1 MSAEELRLKSIGVDA
16 KEVPKIL
23 KNKKLVAKIMTAIEA
38 AHIPAEGCPA
48 TMGTLIIKLCG
59 GDVPNSNAIAELI
72 GASKIV
78 TPEQLAAATE
88 FAQANATFT
97 PAELEAASGV
107 GVTVSADD
115 VKAAV
120 AKTIDESILFIAQK
134 GKKAALSEIMKRA
147 KVATPQMKF
156 APSKLVVDS
165 VRSALDALDEAH
177 LAEKKAAA
185 EKAAAAEAAAK
196 KEDNGDE
203 IDFRGIVASFPSPAD
218 NAMNNP
224 PEIQKDHMEK
234 TGGLYMTRFPP
245 EPNGWIHIGHAKAM
259 ILDFGLAATKG
270 GHCYMRF
277 DDTNPS
283 KEKEEFIEG
292 IKKDVHWLGF
302 EYWKITHT
310 SDYFQTLYEFA
321 LKLID
326 EGLAYVDHQTKD
338 EVKEYR
344 EKLLP
349 SPWRDRD
356 PKESRRL
363 FELMRVGYF
372 EPSEATLRLKMDYKN
387 ANPNMRDQV
396 AYRIKYHTH
405 PHTGDKWCIYPTYD
419 YSHCVIDSLEHV
431 THSLCTLE
439 FENRRDSY
447 YWVLDAL
454 KIYKP
459 VVWEFSRLNLTNT
472 VMSKRK
478 LQTLVY
484 NNYVNGWDDPRMPTI
499 AGMRRRGYTP
509 AAIREF
515 CQNVGYTR
523 NVTTL
528 ISVDRLDAI
537 QRADLDENSPRAF
550 CVQDPIKVTLQ
561 NLAEEKIIEAPLF
574 PKKPE
579 AGMRK
584 LHLSKTIYIEREDF
598 MENPDSNF
606 MRLTPQ
612 KDVGLNYAK
621 VAIKVVKVIK
631 DETGKVTE
639 LICDVEENPEKRDDR
654 KFIHWLGADAVKCE
668 LRIYGHLF
676 SEPDVSKIT
685 GEWTEALNKESLK
698 VIKGA
703 LVEGTIAN
711 AKEQDRF
718 QFERKGYFCVDF
730 DTKPGNLIFNRT
742 LPLNK

>member
-1 MSAEELRLKSIGVDA
+1 MSAEELRLKSIGVDG
-16 KEVPKIL
+16 KEVPKLL
-23 KNKKLVAKIMTAIEA
+23 KNKKIMERIMTAIEA
-38 AHIPAEGCPA
+38 AHIPAEGCPSS
-48 TMGTLIIKLCG
+48 MGTLIIKLCG

-72 GASKIV
+72 GASKIT

-88 FAQANATFT
+88 FVQANTTFT
-97 PAELEAASGV
+97 PAQLEAAAGV
-107 GVTVSADD
+107 GVTVTEED

-120 AKTIDESILFIAQK
+120 AKTIDDSIDFIAEK
-134 GKKAALSEIMKRA
+134 GTKAALSEIMKRA

-156 APSKLVVDS
+156 APSKLVVDA
-165 VRSALDALDEAH
+165 VRAALNGLNE
-177 LAEKKAAA
+177 ETIKSR
-185 EKAAAAEAAAK
+185 AAAK
-196 KEDNGDE
+196 HQQAAQATDDSNEEK
-203 IDFRGIVASFPSPAD
+203 IDFRGIVASFPSPQD
-218 NAMNNP
+218 NAMQNP
-224 PEIQKDHMEK
+224 PEIQQKHLEA

-277 DDTNPS
+277 DDTNPG
-283 KEKEEFIEG
+283 KEKVEFIEG

-302 EYWKITHT
+302 DYWKITHT
-310 SDYFQTLYEFA
+310 SDYFDILYQFA

-326 EGLAYVDHQTKD
+326 EGLAYVDHQTKE

-344 EKLLP
+344 EKLMP

-363 FELMRVGYF
+363 FELMRCGYY

-387 ANPNMRDQV
+387 VNPNMRDQV
-396 AYRIKYHTH
+396 AYRIKYHEH

-419 YSHCVIDSLEHV
+419 YSHCVIDSLENI

-439 FENRRDSY
+439 FQNRRDSY

-515 CQNVGYTR
+515 CQSVGYTR

-528 ISVDRLDAI
+528 INIDSLDSI

-561 NLAEEKIIEAPLF
+561 NLKEEKIIEAPLF

-579 AGMRK
+579 KGNRK

-598 MENPDSNF
+598 MENPTDDF
-606 MRLTPQ
+606 MRLTP
-612 KDVGLNYAK
+612 KNDVGLNYAK
-621 VAIKVVKVIK
+621 IAIKVVNVIH
-631 DETGKVTE
+631 DETGNVTE
-639 LICDVEENPEKRDDR
+639 LVCDVEEEPAKRNGR
-654 KFIHWLGADAVKCE
+654 KFIHWLGADAVPAE

-676 SEPDVSKIT
+676 SVADTSKIE
-685 GEWTEALNKESLK
+685 GEWTDALNKESLK

-703 LVEGTIAN
+703 LVEGTIAG
-711 AKEQDRF
+711 AKPHDRF
-718 QFERKGYFCVDF
+718 QFERKGYFCVD
-730 DTKPGNLIFNRT
+730 DDSKTGALIFNRT